1 MAKVDANEDERLR
14 EAATQLVRD
23 AAIIGTALSPAT
35 PAELRH
41 HLKDLHALM
50 PINPP
55 QIKRIINMVA
65 LYQASAL
72 AVLGHEQGGE
82 GWRRMALWVLL
93 AGGYPAVWRALAT
106 DLGLADRV
114 RERADDEE
122 ARRVAASG
130 FAGLFDG
137 DLRDRFRGFRL
148 ASAGIGELQHLMPR
162 QERSSDDTS

>member
-1 MAKVDANEDERLR
+1 
-14 EAATQLVRD
+14 
-23 AAIIGTALSPAT
+23 
-35 PAELRH
+35 
-41 HLKDLHALM
+41 
-50 PINPP
+50 
-55 QIKRIINMVA
+55 
-65 LYQASAL
+65 
-72 AVLGHEQGGE
+72 
-82 GWRRMALWVLL
+82 MALWVLL
-93 AGGYPAVWRALAT
+93 AGGYPAVWRALAA

-137 DLRDRFRGFRL
+137 DLPDRFMGVRL